1 VSAKPD
7 RDELLSLLDRAR
19 EALMES
25 QSHWGAVVHLTG
37 DRRFQRQ
44 QAQALE
50 LIDAMHR
57 RVESY
62 TQIRD

>member
-1 VSAKPD
+1 MSSSPS
-7 RDELLSLLDRAR
+7 REELLSLLDRAR
-19 EALMES
+19 EALVEA
-25 QSHWGAVVHLTG
+25 QNHWGAVVHLTG

-57 RVESY
+57 RAASY
-62 TQIRD
+62 TQIRE